1 MARILVIED
10 NPDNLELITYLL
22 EAYGHVVLQ
31 AGDGERGIEAVRREG
46 PDLVLCD
53 IHLPG
58 ADGYAVARR
67 LKNDAAGLHVPLVA
81 VTALAMVGDR
91 EKILAAGFDGY
102 ITKPINPQMFVAD
115 VDAFLRDDQRG
126 SAPRDKQETSTSIDA
141 TQPAST
147 RRATRATL
155 LVVDDSPTNQELIYQ
170 TLSPFGYD
178 VHSADNVVA
187 AFEMAQSEPPDLILS
202 DLHMPGEDGFDF
214 VRRIKADP
222 NLTSVPI
229 IFISSSV
236 WGERD
241 RETATRMGVTRFL
254 LRPIEP
260 HVLLK
265 EIDAVLSRQRAEGH
279 GENPRG

>member
-1 MARILVIED
+1 
-10 NPDNLELITYLL
+10 
-22 EAYGHVVLQ
+22 
-31 AGDGERGIEAVRREG
+31 
-46 PDLVLCD
+46 
-53 IHLPG
+53 
-58 ADGYAVARR
+58 
-67 LKNDAAGLHVPLVA
+67 
-81 VTALAMVGDR
+81 
-91 EKILAAGFDGY
+91 
-102 ITKPINPQMFVAD
+102 MFVAD

>member
-22 EAYGHVVLQ
+22 EAYGHTVLQ
-31 AGDGERGIEAVRREG
+31 AGDGERGIEAVHREE
-46 PDLVLCD
+46 PNLILCD

-58 ADGYAVARR
+58 TDGYDVARR
-67 LKNDAAGLHVPLVA
+67 LKSGAAGLDVPLIA

-102 ITKPINPQMFVAD
+102 ITKPIHPQMFVAE
-115 VDAFLRDDQRG
+115 VDAFLRDDLRG
-126 SAPRDKQETSTSIDA
+126 SAPRDKQEGSTPITAPRHPS
-141 TQPAST
+141 
-147 RRATRATL
+147 RATL

-178 VHSADNVVA
+178 VRSADSVA
-187 AFEMAQSEPPDLILS
+187 VAFEMAQNDPPDIILS
-202 DLHMPGEDGFDF
+202 DLHMPGENGFDF

-222 NLTSVPI
+222 KLASVPI
-229 IFISSSV
+229 VFISSSV
-236 WGERD
+236 WGDQD
-241 RETATRMGVTRFL
+241 RERAIRMGITRFL

-260 HVLLK
+260 HALLE
-265 EIDAVLSRQRAEGH
+265 EIDGVLSIHRAEYH
-279 GENPRG
+279 AQNPRR